1 MRLRYA
7 PLLAVLLVTP
17 PVFAAPPSVDI
28 PAETVATGDFTV
40 VVPKTDAKG
49 VSYVGLSGVDPFPS
63 ALLKDSKTFVL
74 PTRGLPAGRYVFAG
88 VASLNDEHTVFRFAV
103 VVGKPPVVVPPV
115 DPPVDPPPPGQV
127 FYYFLIVR
135 PDGPAAPAFTRVMS
149 LPGWEQLRAL
159 GHSAKDKTVSQAK
172 LLNVNLP
179 AGTPLPCVV
188 TLKINATGSVIAR
201 GPVPLPATDAGIVG
215 LPVGVP

>member
-1 MRLRYA
+1 MRRRFSGA
-7 PLLAVLLVTP
+7 ILAVCLAVP
-17 PVFAAPPSVDI
+17 AWAAPPSVDI
-28 PAETVATGDFTV
+28 PAETVATTDFTV

-49 VSYVGLSGVDPFPS
+49 VSYIGLSGVDPFPS

-88 VASLNDEHTVFRFAV
+88 VASLNDEHTVFRFAIT
-103 VVGKPPVVVPPV
+103 VGKPPVLPPPV
-115 DPPVDPPPPGQV
+115 DPPVDPPPPERV
-127 FYYFLIVR
+127 FYYFLVIR
-135 PDGPAAPAFTRVMS
+135 PDGPAAPAFTRTMS
-149 LPGWEQLRAL
+149 MPGWEKLRGL
-159 GHSAKDKTVSQAK
+159 GHSIKDKTVSQAR

-201 GPVPLPATDAGIVG
+201 GPVALPTTDDDIVA
-215 LPVGVP
+215 LPEFK